1 MPQLLSRFACFF
13 TVLLCSH
20 APITWT
26 IPAGS
31 QGCNLAGIVSGCG
44 QDAADIALA
53 ACKHLAEV
61 LQAKE
66 QHPLV
71 RNRNHGSMMLGS
83 RHAYMT

>member
-1 MPQLLSRFACFF
+1 
-13 TVLLCSH
+13 
-20 APITWT
+20 
-26 IPAGS
+26 
-31 QGCNLAGIVSGCG
+31 
-44 QDAADIALA
+44 LA

-71 RNRNHGSMMLGS
+71 RNRNHGSLMLGS

>member
-20 APITWT
+20 ARITWT

-31 QGCNLAGIVSGCG
+31 QGCNLAAIVSGCG
-44 QDAADIALA
+44 QNAADIALA

-71 RNRNHGSMMLGS
+71 RKETMVH
-83 RHAYMT
+83 